1 MGTNALQANTGNTG
15 VPRARRKHYATYD
28 MPPLTDANPTFVT
41 YISGVIIFRLLNLIE
56 IKLPPAL
63 RFETFRAIP
72 LAKLIRR
79 KRQMAV
85 STSLFRLR
93 FQKHQGPMLA

>member
-1 MGTNALQANTGNTG
+1 MTK
-15 VPRARRKHYATYD
+15 PS
-28 MPPLTDANPTFVT
+28 TDANPTLVT
-41 YISGVIIFRLLNLIE
+41 YIPGVIIFRFLKVIE
-56 IKLPPAL
+56 VKSPAAL
-63 RFETFRAIP
+63 RLETLRAIP

-85 STSLFRLR
+85 STSLSRLR